1 MTFCLT
7 LTKSSNLIPSS
18 DTTKESLEKIIGE
31 MAKMDSELREVK
43 KKMCTSTAPVGESRN
58 EGYLNLKIK
67 VILLIRIFSR
77 SQHVLY
83 VRERGHRILRDSVFQ
98 FKQFLE

>member
-7 LTKSSNLIPSS
+7 LTKSSNIIPSS

-31 MAKMDSELREVK
+31 MAKMDSELKEVK

-58 EGYLNLKIK
+58 EG
-67 VILLIRIFSR
+67 
-77 SQHVLY
+77 
-83 VRERGHRILRDSVFQ
+83 
-98 FKQFLE
+98 

>member
-1 MTFCLT
+1 
-7 LTKSSNLIPSS
+7 
-18 DTTKESLEKIIGE
+18 
-31 MAKMDSELREVK
+31 MAKMDSELKEVK

-58 EGYLNLKIK
+58 EGYLNFKIK
-67 VILLIRIFSR
+67 VILLNRIFSR

-83 VRERGHRILRDSVFQ
+83 VRERSSILRDSVFQ

>member
-7 LTKSSNLIPSS
+7 LTKSSNIIPSS

-31 MAKMDSELREVK
+31 MAKMDSELKEVK
-43 KKMCTSTAPVGESRN
+43 KKMCTSTASVGESRN
-58 EGYLNLKIK
+58 EGYLNFKIK

-77 SQHVLY
+77 SQHILY
-83 VRERGHRILRDSVFQ
+83 VREREVIVS
-98 FKQFLE
+98 

>member
-7 LTKSSNLIPSS
+7 LTKSSNIIPSS

-31 MAKMDSELREVK
+31 MAKMDGELKEVK
-43 KKMCTSTAPVGESRN
+43 KKMCTSAAPVRESRN
-58 EGYLNLKIK
+58 EGYLNFEIK
-67 VILLIRIFSR
+67 VILLNRIFSR

-83 VRERGHRILRDSVFQ
+83 VREREVIVS
-98 FKQFLE
+98 

>member
-7 LTKSSNLIPSS
+7 LTKSSNIIPSS

-31 MAKMDSELREVK
+31 MAKMDSELKEVK
-43 KKMCTSTAPVGESRN
+43 KKMCTSTGPVGESRN
-58 EGYLNLKIK
+58 EGYLNFKIK
-67 VILLIRIFSR
+67 VILLNRIFSR